1 MLSKQE
7 IKQGLVIA
15 ALVLLGTGA
24 LTGFLDMATDKEDAC
39 EYKSLASRINLGY
52 VAMCELWRP
61 RFEKEKVCS
70 LKTVK
75 SLAVQNDHY
84 KNGYRLAYFED
95 GTSQMVWTTDKTIG
109 MKIQVCE

>member
-1 MLSKQE
+1 MFSKKE
-7 IKQGLVIA
+7 VKQGLLIA
-15 ALVLLGTGA
+15 TLVLLGTGA
-24 LTGFLDMATDKEDAC
+24 LAGFLDTITDKEDAC

-61 RFEKEKVCS
+61 RFERSKVCTT
-70 LKTVK
+70 KVVK

-95 GTSQMVWTTDKTIG
+95 GTSQMIWTTDKTIG